1 MPQITHKP
9 VTLDDWQLLVSL
21 EKIAKNPFYFACDSE
36 EMCKQ
41 YIRESHVY
49 FLMDGKKPIGT
60 ISHKTEP
67 DGTILING
75 LTVLPEYRGKGIA
88 HAALKQLLEEL
99 GDHQNYALH
108 VHPANT
114 PALLIYLRLGFVIT
128 GWEDHHFGD
137 GEPRL
142 YLRRLASH
150 SSQ

>member
-1 MPQITHKP
+1 MAEPSRYSAIVFTP
-9 VTLDDWQLLVSL
+9 VTLSDWQLLASF
-21 EKIAKNPFYFACDSE
+21 EKIAKSPLYFACDGE

-49 FLMDGKKPIGT
+49 FLMDGEKTIGT
-60 ISHKTEP
+60 LSHKTEP

-108 VHPANT
+108 VHPSNT
-114 PALLIYLRLGFVIT
+114 PALLIYH
-128 GWEDHHFGD
+128 HHFGD
-137 GEPRL
+137 GQPRL
-142 YLRRLASH
+142 YLRRYPLSLG
-150 SSQ
+150 